1 MESLK
6 EQLIRHEG
14 LRLTV
19 YDCPAGYKTIGV
31 GRNIEQKGIT
41 ESEALYL
48 LDNDIG
54 YFTEQLEDNLIGGN
68 TGHGISLFGDTD
80 KNKFIKNHIGLT
92 QELNRPFTSPEAPV
106 AINLTIAITKDNPVG
121 NAKSGI
127 FIEQNEETHTPI
139 ESKKSSNGLEQPIV
153 DSYNQSSFAR

>member
-41 ESEALYL
+41 EDEALYL
-48 LDNDIG
+48 LGNDIK
-54 YFTEQLEDNLIGGN
+54 YFTEQLEENLIG
-68 TGHGISLFGDTD
+68 F
-80 KNKFIKNHIGLT
+80 
-92 QELNRPFTSPEAPV
+92 QELSEDKKAVLVNMAF
-106 AINLTIAITKDNPVG
+106 NLGVNGLLKFKNMLAAVTEERWEDASAEMLNSRWADQVG
-121 NAKSGI
+121 NRAT
-127 FIEQNEETHTPI
+127 ELAEVMAN
-139 ESKKSSNGLEQPIV
+139 
-153 DSYNQSSFAR
+153 D

>member
-1 MESLK
+1 VESLK

-31 GRNIEQKGIT
+31 GRNIEHKGIT

-54 YFTEQLEDNLIGGN
+54 YFTEQLEDNLIG
-68 TGHGISLFGDTD
+68 F
-80 KNKFIKNHIGLT
+80 
-92 QELNRPFTSPEAPV
+92 QELPEDKKAV
-106 AINLTIAITKDNPVG
+106 LVNMAFNLGVNGLLKFKNMLAAITEERWEDASAEMLNSRWADQVG
-121 NAKSGI
+121 NRA
-127 FIEQNEETHTPI
+127 IELAETMA
-139 ESKKSSNGLEQPIV
+139 N
-153 DSYNQSSFAR
+153 D

>member
-31 GRNIEQKGIT
+31 GRNIEHKGIT

-54 YFTEQLEDNLIGGN
+54 YFTEQLEGNLIG
-68 TGHGISLFGDTD
+68 F
-80 KNKFIKNHIGLT
+80 
-92 QELNRPFTSPEAPV
+92 QELPEDKKAV
-106 AINLTIAITKDNPVG
+106 LVNMAFNLGVNGLLKFKNMLAAITEERWEDASSEMLNSRWADQVG
-121 NAKSGI
+121 NRA
-127 FIEQNEETHTPI
+127 IELSEIMAN
-139 ESKKSSNGLEQPIV
+139 
-153 DSYNQSSFAR
+153 D

>member
-1 MESLK
+1 MEGLK

-31 GRNIEQKGIT
+31 GRNIEHKGIT

-54 YFTEQLEDNLIGGN
+54 YFTEQLEDNLIG
-68 TGHGISLFGDTD
+68 F
-80 KNKFIKNHIGLT
+80 
-92 QELNRPFTSPEAPV
+92 QELPEDKKAV
-106 AINLTIAITKDNPVG
+106 LVNMAFNLGVNGLLKFKNMLAAITEERWEDASSEMLNSRWADQVG
-121 NAKSGI
+121 NRA
-127 FIEQNEETHTPI
+127 IELSEIMAN
-139 ESKKSSNGLEQPIV
+139 
-153 DSYNQSSFAR
+153 D

>member
-31 GRNIEQKGIT
+31 GRNIEHKGIT

-54 YFTEQLEDNLIGGN
+54 YFTEQLEGNLIG
-68 TGHGISLFGDTD
+68 F
-80 KNKFIKNHIGLT
+80 
-92 QELNRPFTSPEAPV
+92 QELPEDKKAV
-106 AINLTIAITKDNPVG
+106 LVNMAFNLGVNGLLKFKNMLAAITEERWEDASSEMLNSKWADQVG
-121 NAKSGI
+121 NRA
-127 FIEQNEETHTPI
+127 IELSEIMAN
-139 ESKKSSNGLEQPIV
+139 
-153 DSYNQSSFAR
+153 D

>member
-1 MESLK
+1 VESLK

-31 GRNIEQKGIT
+31 GRNIEHKGIT

-54 YFTEQLEDNLIGGN
+54 YFTEQLEDNLIG
-68 TGHGISLFGDTD
+68 F
-80 KNKFIKNHIGLT
+80 
-92 QELNRPFTSPEAPV
+92 QELPEDKKAV
-106 AINLTIAITKDNPVG
+106 LVNMAFNLGVNGLLKFKNMLAAITEERWEDASSEMLNSRWADQVG
-121 NAKSGI
+121 NRA
-127 FIEQNEETHTPI
+127 IELSEIMAN
-139 ESKKSSNGLEQPIV
+139 
-153 DSYNQSSFAR
+153 D

>member
-41 ESEALYL
+41 EDEALYL
-48 LDNDIG
+48 LGNDIE
-54 YFTEQLEDNLIGGN
+54 YFTEQLEENLIG
-68 TGHGISLFGDTD
+68 F
-80 KNKFIKNHIGLT
+80 
-92 QELNRPFTSPEAPV
+92 QELSEDKKAVLVNMAF
-106 AINLTIAITKDNPVG
+106 NLGVNGLLKFKNMLAAITEERWEDASAEMLNSRWADQVG
-121 NAKSGI
+121 NRA
-127 FIEQNEETHTPI
+127 IELAEAMAN
-139 ESKKSSNGLEQPIV
+139 
-153 DSYNQSSFAR
+153 D

>member
-31 GRNIEQKGIT
+31 GRNIEHKGIT

-54 YFTEQLEDNLIGGN
+54 YFTEQLEDNLIG
-68 TGHGISLFGDTD
+68 F
-80 KNKFIKNHIGLT
+80 
-92 QELNRPFTSPEAPV
+92 QELPEDKKAV
-106 AINLTIAITKDNPVG
+106 LVNMAFNLGVNGLLKFKNMLAAITEERWEDASSEMLNSRWADQVG
-121 NAKSGI
+121 NRA
-127 FIEQNEETHTPI
+127 IELSEIMAN
-139 ESKKSSNGLEQPIV
+139 
-153 DSYNQSSFAR
+153 D

>member
-31 GRNIEQKGIT
+31 GRNIEHKGIT

-54 YFTEQLEDNLIGGN
+54 YFTEQLEDNLIG
-68 TGHGISLFGDTD
+68 F
-80 KNKFIKNHIGLT
+80 
-92 QELNRPFTSPEAPV
+92 QELPEDKKAV
-106 AINLTIAITKDNPVG
+106 LVNMAFNLGVNGLLKFKNMLAAITEERWEDASAEMLNSRWADQVG
-121 NAKSGI
+121 NRAT
-127 FIEQNEETHTPI
+127 ELAEVMAN
-139 ESKKSSNGLEQPIV
+139 
-153 DSYNQSSFAR
+153 D

>member
-41 ESEALYL
+41 EEEAVYL
-48 LDNDIG
+48 LDNDIE
-54 YFTEQLEDNLIGGN
+54 YFTEQLEDNLIG
-68 TGHGISLFGDTD
+68 F
-80 KNKFIKNHIGLT
+80 
-92 QELNRPFTSPEAPV
+92 QELPEDKKAV
-106 AINLTIAITKDNPVG
+106 LVNMAFNLGVNGLLKFKNMLAAITEERWEDASSEMLNSRWADQVG
-121 NAKSGI
+121 NRA
-127 FIEQNEETHTPI
+127 IELSEIMAN
-139 ESKKSSNGLEQPIV
+139 
-153 DSYNQSSFAR
+153 D

>member
-41 ESEALYL
+41 EDEALYL
-48 LDNDIG
+48 LGNDIG
-54 YFTEQLEDNLIGGN
+54 YFTEQLEDNLIG
-68 TGHGISLFGDTD
+68 F
-80 KNKFIKNHIGLT
+80 
-92 QELNRPFTSPEAPV
+92 QELPEDKKAV
-106 AINLTIAITKDNPVG
+106 LVNMAFNLGVNGLLKFKKMLAAVLEERWEDASSEMLNSRWADQVG
-121 NAKSGI
+121 NRA
-127 FIEQNEETHTPI
+127 IELAEVMAN
-139 ESKKSSNGLEQPIV
+139 
-153 DSYNQSSFAR
+153 D

>member
-31 GRNIEQKGIT
+31 GRNIEHKGIT

-54 YFTEQLEDNLIGGN
+54 YFTEQLEDNLIG
-68 TGHGISLFGDTD
+68 F
-80 KNKFIKNHIGLT
+80 
-92 QELNRPFTSPEAPV
+92 QELPEDKKAV
-106 AINLTIAITKDNPVG
+106 LVNMAFNLGVNGLLKFKNMLAAITEERWEDASAEMLNSRWADQVG
-121 NAKSGI
+121 NRA
-127 FIEQNEETHTPI
+127 IELAETMA
-139 ESKKSSNGLEQPIV
+139 N
-153 DSYNQSSFAR
+153 D

>member
-1 MESLK
+1 MEGLK

-31 GRNIEQKGIT
+31 GRNIEHKGIT

-54 YFTEQLEDNLIGGN
+54 YFTEQLEGNLIG
-68 TGHGISLFGDTD
+68 F
-80 KNKFIKNHIGLT
+80 
-92 QELNRPFTSPEAPV
+92 QELPEDKKAV
-106 AINLTIAITKDNPVG
+106 LVNMAFNLGVNGLLKFKNMLAAITEERWEDASSEMLNSRWADQVG
-121 NAKSGI
+121 NRA
-127 FIEQNEETHTPI
+127 IELSEIMAN
-139 ESKKSSNGLEQPIV
+139 
-153 DSYNQSSFAR
+153 D

>member
-41 ESEALYL
+41 EDEALYL
-48 LDNDIG
+48 LGNDIE
-54 YFTEQLEDNLIGGN
+54 YFTEQLEENLIG
-68 TGHGISLFGDTD
+68 F
-80 KNKFIKNHIGLT
+80 
-92 QELNRPFTSPEAPV
+92 QELSEDKKAVLVNMAF
-106 AINLTIAITKDNPVG
+106 NLGVNGLLKFKNMLAAVTEERWEDASSEMLNSRWADQVG
-121 NAKSGI
+121 NRA
-127 FIEQNEETHTPI
+127 IELAEAMAN
-139 ESKKSSNGLEQPIV
+139 
-153 DSYNQSSFAR
+153 D

>member
-54 YFTEQLEDNLIGGN
+54 YFTEQLEENLIG
-68 TGHGISLFGDTD
+68 F
-80 KNKFIKNHIGLT
+80 
-92 QELNRPFTSPEAPV
+92 QELSEDKKAVLVNMAF
-106 AINLTIAITKDNPVG
+106 NLGVNGLLKFKNMLAAVTEERWEDASSEMLNSRWADQVG
-121 NAKSGI
+121 NRA
-127 FIEQNEETHTPI
+127 IELSEI
-139 ESKKSSNGLEQPIV
+139 MANG
-153 DSYNQSSFAR
+153 